1 MIRLAAEF
9 YFLCAITTLRPTIFV
24 NEFGKCVA
32 MCEAEETVPHGCFDN
47 YGMSLTD
54 CYDDRGRSQLCDAN
68 IYEITNEDYEI
79 IKK

>member
-9 YFLCAITTLRPTIFV
+9 YFLCAITTLRPTVFV

-32 MCEAEETVPHGCFDN
+32 MCEAEKTVPHGCFDN

-54 CYDDRGRSQLCDAN
+54 CFDDRGRSTLCDAY
-68 IYEITNEDYEI
+68 IYEITAEDYEI